1 MTPHPPPIPFP
12 AARPDTPQETTEAVR
27 RQIPARCIL
36 TAVSHVVLLGDSIF
50 DNAAYVRGGPPV
62 IEQLRSRL
70 PRGWRATLLAV
81 DGSTT
86 HDVHVQLDKLPPDA
100 SHLVVSAGG
109 NNALGHVGILGEG
122 ARSAAEVL
130 GRLADVSERFQRLY
144 REMLRAV
151 LAGNLPT
158 AVCTV
163 YYPRFPDPALRRIAK
178 AALAVFNDV
187 IIREAFEAGVPLIDL
202 RLVCSEAG
210 DYANEIEPSAAGG
223 EKIAGA
229 ILELL
234 EGHDFGRKRT
244 EVFR

>member
-1 MTPHPPPIPFP
+1 M
-12 AARPDTPQETTEAVR
+12 
-27 RQIPARCIL
+27 
-36 TAVSHVVLLGDSIF
+36 SHAVLLGDSIF

-62 IEQLRSRL
+62 IQQLRSKL

-81 DGSTT
+81 DGSMTQ
-86 HDVHVQLDKLPPDA
+86 DVPGQLHKLPPDA

-109 NNALGHVGILGEG
+109 NNALGHVDILGEG

-130 GRLADVSERFQRLY
+130 AKLADVSERFQRLY

-151 LAGNLPT
+151 LAVGLPA

-163 YYPRFPDPALRRIAK
+163 YYPNFPDPALQRIAK
-178 AALAVFNDV
+178 AALTFFNDV

-202 RLVCSEAG
+202 RLVCGGAA
-210 DYANEIEPSAAGG
+210 DYANEIEPSVAGG

-234 EGHDFGRKRT
+234 VGHDFGRKRT